1 MFEQLMKGLARKG
14 HQVDV
19 MSTFPLKK
27 PYPNYTD
34 LVVIQAPRQFLNNMT
49 YREMKMIMGGNT
61 VQTVGQMAGNDICKN
76 LGHPDVQQLIRNPP
90 TNPPYDVVI
99 FEVLFFFSF

>member
-1 MFEQLMKGLARKG
+1 
-14 HQVDV
+14 
-19 MSTFPLKK
+19 
-27 PYPNYTD
+27 
-34 LVVIQAPRQFLNNMT
+34 
-49 YREMKMIMGGNT
+49 MGGNT